1 MLEKVAFK
9 ILNVIASM
17 SVDGEN
23 LVVHKSEIL
32 SLLSEEMTVESLD
45 SHIEALEINDM
56 INILFSDANLYCLA
70 LKPKGKLVSEKNRQA
85 EIAAEVAQ
93 NNPQV
98 DEVNV
103 DDFVASEPV
112 AAEEGKKPFGL
123 KKFILI
129 CAGSSFLGS
138 FIASIIAFLIVRF
151 G

>member
-9 ILNVIASM
+9 VLNVIASM

-32 SLLSEEMTVESLD
+32 SLLEEEMSVESLD
-45 SHIEALEINDM
+45 SHMEALEINDM

-85 EIAAEVAQ
+85 EIAAAAAQTATLTEEV
-93 NNPQV
+93 
-98 DEVNV
+98 DVN
-103 DDFVASEPV
+103 DLVAPEPTDT
-112 AAEEGKKPFGL
+112 EGVNKPFGL

-151 G
+151 A